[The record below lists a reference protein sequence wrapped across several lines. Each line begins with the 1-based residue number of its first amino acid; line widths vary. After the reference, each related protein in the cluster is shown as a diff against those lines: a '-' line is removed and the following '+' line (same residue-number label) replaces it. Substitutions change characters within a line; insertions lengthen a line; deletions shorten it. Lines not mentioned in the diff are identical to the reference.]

1 VTAVLRL
8 LGDDY
13 DPTKRRE
20 IAEYMNMHPEAFE
33 EFLTD
38 VFTEKKGDTT
48 SDIRYRIIDL
58 IDLLND
64 KLATMV
70 VELAIS
76 DQDPKVRLQGL
87 QAGYR
92 TRLDSLND
100 RVLQI
105 LNDRDGEFQARKWAV
120 HILASTDSKRY
131 GRVLRRMARNSS
143 EDVSLRKEAVYVLTK
158 IEDSESIGALCALL
172 GDSEVEIRQSGAWA
186 LSAIGSP
193 DSVSCLLAALEDE
206 DELVRDWAIRGLRD
220 MNDSHALQ
228 GLADVMRNTVPDEQV
243 RMIRLLV
250 EKRSEMILRAI
261 AELLTS
267 SETDVKR
274 NAAWAMGVS
283 PYPPAAASLEI
294 LLNDPDEQVRNYARK
309 ALLILGRG
317 DPTGFGLSL

>member
-1 VTAVLRL
+1 VIAVLKL

-13 DPTKRRE
+13 DPTKRHE

-38 VFTEKKGDTT
+38 VFTEKKDDIP

-64 KLATMV
+64 KLVIMV
-70 VELAIS
+70 VELAIF

-92 TRLDSLND
+92 TRVDSLND
-100 RVLQI
+100 QVLQI

-120 HILASTDSKRY
+120 HILASTDSKRF
-131 GRVLRRMARNSS
+131 GRVLRQMARNSS
-143 EDVSLRKEAVYVLTK
+143 EDVSLRKEAVYALTK
-158 IEDSESIGALCALL
+158 MEDSESIGALCALL

-186 LSAIGSP
+186 LSSIGSP
-193 DSVSCLLAALEDE
+193 DSMNCLLAALEDD

-228 GLADVMRNTVPDEQV
+228 GLANVLRNTVPDEQV

-250 EKRSEMILRAI
+250 EKRSEIILRAI

-267 SETDVKR
+267 SETDVR
-274 NAAWAMGVS
+274 RSAAWAMGIS

-294 LLNDPDEQVRNYARK
+294 LQNDPDEQVRNYARK
-309 ALLILGRG
+309 ALLILSRG
-317 DPTGFGLSL
+317 DPTEFGVSL

>member
-1 VTAVLRL
+1 MIAVLRL

-13 DPTKRRE
+13 NPTKRCE
-20 IAEYMNMHPEAFE
+20 IAEYMNMHPEEFE

-38 VFTEKKGDTT
+38 VFAEKGDTT
-48 SDIRYRIIDL
+48 SNIRYRIIDL

-70 VELAIS
+70 VELAIL

-92 TRLDSLND
+92 TRVDSLND
-100 RVLQI
+100 QVLQI
-105 LNDRDGEFQARKWAV
+105 LNNRNGEFQARKWAV

-131 GRVLRRMARNSS
+131 GRVLRHMARNSS
-143 EDVSLRKEAVYVLTK
+143 EDVNLRKEAVYGLTK

-186 LSAIGSP
+186 LSTIGSP
-193 DSVSCLLAALEDE
+193 DSVNCLLAALEDD

-228 GLADVMRNTVPDEQV
+228 GLSDVMRSTVPDEQV

-250 EKRSEMILRAI
+250 EKRSEIILRAI

-267 SETDVKR
+267 SETNVR
-274 NAAWAMGVS
+274 RSAAWAMGVS
-283 PYPPAAASLEI
+283 PYPPAAASLET
-294 LLNDPDEQVRNYARK
+294 LLNDPDEQVCNYAKK

-317 DPTGFGLSL
+317 DPTNLGLSL